1 MTRTNLSS
9 LDVSMLDELRVLRA
23 FGNPNLNCIKVSP
36 FQLDAIEN
44 NNPEFEFVVGGVTLS
59 LDCN

>member
-1 MTRTNLSS
+1 MCNLNS
-9 LDVSMLDELRVLRA
+9 LDVSMLDELRILRA
-23 FGNPNLNCIKVSP
+23 FGNPDLNCIKVSA

-44 NNPEFEFVVGGVTLS
+44 NNPEFEFSVDGVTLS